1 MTKSVK
7 NWRARRAGGRI
18 TVYGEDAKTSEPVRI
33 TRIDVIRPGTAPG
46 NNCCI
51 AIGHDKVEH
60 HLLLS

>member
-1 MTKSVK
+1 MTKTLK

-18 TVYGEDAKTSEPVRI
+18 TVYGEDATTSEPTKI
-33 TRIDVIRPGTAPG
+33 TRIDVIQPGTAAG
-46 NNCCI
+46 ANCCI